1 MSTPDGLHYVHLSDT
16 LQVLKSQQ
24 DNPDQVPTTHKQ
36 SKTPNS
42 RDGYGFRKSGIS
54 TPQISDQLSQSDG
67 LPLSQLISNPL
78 PDPNGLGWPGS
89 HAPVNFCLE
98 FMGRF
103 SSYN

>member
-1 MSTPDGLHYVHLSDT
+1 MSTPDGLHYVQLSDT
-16 LQVLKSQQ
+16 LHKLKSQQ
-24 DNPDQVPTTHKQ
+24 DNPDQVSTTQKQ

-89 HAPVNFCLE
+89 HPPVNFCLQS
-98 FMGRF
+98 MGRF
-103 SSYN
+103 SSHN